1 MGFTIEDMLLISRQR
16 YQMELA
22 AGNQGWSNS
31 ISWLLMLEDVTII
44 HNFSG
49 KELAVTTGLGF
60 RTEESLLELLRL
72 LNQKNAAGL
81 IINTGYYIHEIPEEC
96 LRYCNENSFPLLTV
110 PWDVYLADMIKD
122 LSIRVFLQSSTD
134 EQISAALIRAIEHP
148 GEKEQYLNDLLPH
161 FDTDGTFQVS
171 LITTD
176 GLDKMDT
183 VERRRIAY
191 RMQLYFA
198 NLTHN
203 GHFLYYDSCFV
214 VIMNAIE
221 ESQARQIIDAFQQR
235 LAARMPE
242 ASVWIG
248 VSGQVMDISRLRTA
262 YLRARAAL
270 SMEKDQGKKLQYFDE
285 MGVYRVLYSVPD
297 KELLNRLC
305 SDALGPLL
313 DYDREHGSNY
323 VETLEM
329 YLKTN
334 GSIQA
339 MSAAMYIHRNT
350 IIYRMNNIRQLT
362 GCSMETTE
370 ERLPYIIAC
379 MILRMGEG

>member
-1 MGFTIEDMLLISRQR
+1 M
-16 YQMELA
+16 
-22 AGNQGWSNS
+22 
-31 ISWLLMLEDVTII
+31 
-44 HNFSG
+44 
-49 KELAVTTGLGF
+49 
-60 RTEESLLELLRL
+60 
-72 LNQKNAAGL
+72 
-81 IINTGYYIHEIPEEC
+81 
-96 LRYCNENSFPLLTV
+96 
-110 PWDVYLADMIKD
+110 
-122 LSIRVFLQSSTD
+122 
-134 EQISAALIRAIEHP
+134 
-148 GEKEQYLNDLLPH
+148 
-161 FDTDGTFQVS
+161 
-171 LITTD
+171 
-176 GLDKMDT
+176 
-183 VERRRIAY
+183 
-191 RMQLYFA
+191 
-198 NLTHN
+198 
-203 GHFLYYDSCFV
+203 
-214 VIMNAIE
+214 
-221 ESQARQIIDAFQQR
+221 
-235 LAARMPE
+235 
-242 ASVWIG
+242 WIG

-270 SMEKDQGKKLQYFDE
+270 SMAKDQGKKLQYFDE

-305 SDALGPLL
+305 SDALAPLL